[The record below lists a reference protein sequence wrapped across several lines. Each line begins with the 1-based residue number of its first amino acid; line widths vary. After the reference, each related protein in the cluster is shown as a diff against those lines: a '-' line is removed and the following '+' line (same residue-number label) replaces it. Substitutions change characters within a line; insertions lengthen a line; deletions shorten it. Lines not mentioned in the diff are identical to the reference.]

1 MSTLLAPIA
10 SITAAYEVGTETWK
24 VRPVKRVSRS
34 ASGWP
39 LLSTF
44 WESAEGTNA
53 ILSGVA
59 AEPRPLARSGFGG
72 GRAAAAGDGEA
83 AGLAAAGGDAA
94 GDAAVVAAGAAT
106 GAAAAGDGEA
116 AGLAAAGAVVGLGA
130 SAGFAGAAVGGGALG
145 AQAASK
151 AVAPLRSTALRR
163 KVRRERGRDPS
174 EGDRRSG

>member
-83 AGLAAAGGDAA
+83 AGLAAAG
-94 GDAAVVAAGAAT
+94 
-106 GAAAAGDGEA
+106 
-116 AGLAAAGAVVGLGA
+116 AVVGLGA

-151 AVAPLRSTALRR
+151 AVAPL
-163 KVRRERGRDPS
+163 
-174 EGDRRSG
+174 